1 MRRRSLLRS
10 AGVAAVGGTVA
21 LAGCTALTR
30 PDLSTDSATGVLH
43 SADDVYVVDGLQPGG
58 DRRVFA
64 TAAPDSA
71 PALVGA
77 DADGGFGDTLRN
89 PGLED
94 AFHVVAQ
101 VRSTPDE
108 PRGIALSVGDLFS
121 WQDRSTLRVRLA
133 TEPWGPLDDVDP
145 ERRRRELETA
155 DELVYS
161 VVWTVTP
168 AVDPL
173 PETVEPVVTDG

>member
-1 MRRRSLLRS
+1 MRRRSLLRT
-10 AGVAAVGGTVA
+10 AGATAVGGTAA

-30 PDLSTDSATGVLH
+30 PDLSSDSATGVLH
-43 SADDVYVVDGLQPGG
+43 PADEAYVVDGLQPGG

-108 PRGIALSVGDLFS
+108 PRGVALGGTDLFS
-121 WQDRSTLRVRLA
+121 WRDRSTLRVRLA

-145 ERRRRELETA
+145 ERRRRDLETA
-155 DELVYS
+155 DELVFS
-161 VVWTVTP
+161 VVWSVQP

-173 PETVEPVVTDG
+173 PERVESVVTDR